1 MDNIILSL
9 IMTSQ
14 NRRMELIRYVES
26 LNNQVNVN
34 FKTLQ
39 LIFVDQGD
47 NSFLLEK
54 INKRIHVQYLTSEK
68 LSLSKARN
76 YALSFVK
83 GKYVCFPDDDCWYEP
98 DTLSKVLGILDAG
111 SYQRYRQR

>member
-47 NSFLLEK
+47 NSFLYGAQNEAYK
-54 INKRIHVQYLTSEK
+54 TIY
-68 LSLSKARN
+68 
-76 YALSFVK
+76 
-83 GKYVCFPDDDCWYEP
+83 
-98 DTLSKVLGILDAG
+98 
-111 SYQRYRQR
+111 

>member
-47 NSFLLEK
+47 N
-54 INKRIHVQYLTSEK
+54 
-68 LSLSKARN
+68 LSL
-76 YALSFVK
+76 
-83 GKYVCFPDDDCWYEP
+83 
-98 DTLSKVLGILDAG
+98 IHI
-111 SYQRYRQR
+111 